1 MPMNFDA
8 VLLAI
13 VTCFSTL
20 IGGTFAT
27 RRRKNVGI
35 LGAFAAGV
43 LITTSLLDLLPQT
56 FKLATTANVLI
67 DNVMAL
73 TVVGFLFLYVLSRAI
88 SHHVLSSEGEYVEV
102 KHPLG
107 GLFATSELSV
117 HSFIDGLAIGF
128 GFQADIHV
136 GIVIAFAVVCHD
148 FTDGLSTVAV
158 MLNSGNSLKNSLRML
173 FLDAVAPVLGAVV
186 ALFIQV
192 EQYYVVLLLPFFAG
206 GFLYLGASDL
216 LPEAHQRNPEA
227 LTIIA
232 CISGFVLIF
241 ILTYI
246 LSTLLNI

>member
-1 MPMNFDA
+1 MNFNAIFLA
-8 VLLAI
+8 V

-20 IGGTFAT
+20 LGGTFAT
-27 RRRKNVGI
+27 RRRKNIGM

-56 FKLATTANVLI
+56 FRLATSANVLL
-67 DNVMAL
+67 DEVMAL
-73 TVVGFLFLYVLSRAI
+73 TVVGFLFLYIISRLITA
-88 SHHVLSSEGEYVEV
+88 HVFKDGEYIEV
-102 KHPLG
+102 KHPFG

-136 GIVIAFAVVCHD
+136 GIIIAIAVICHD
-148 FTDGLSTVAV
+148 FTDGLSTVTV

-192 EQYYVVLLLPFFAG
+192 QQYYIVLLLPFFAG

-216 LPEAHQRNPEA
+216 LPQAHEKNPEA
-227 LTIIA
+227 LTVIS
-232 CISGFVLIF
+232 CITGFILIF
-241 ILTYI
+241 LLTYV
-246 LSTLLNI
+246 LNDVLNI

>member
-1 MPMNFDA
+1 MNFNA
-8 VLLAI
+8 VLLAV

-20 IGGTFAT
+20 LGGSFAA
-27 RRRKNVGI
+27 RRRKNIGV

-56 FKLATTANVLI
+56 FRLATSINVPI
-67 DNVMAL
+67 ENVMAL
-73 TVVGFLFLYVLSRAI
+73 TVVGFIFLYVISRVI
-88 SHHVLSSEGEYVEV
+88 SHHVYSNEGEYVEV

-136 GIVIAFAVVCHD
+136 GIIIAIAVIFHD

-158 MLNSGNSLKNSLRML
+158 MIDSGNSLRNSLRML
-173 FLDAVAPVLGAVV
+173 LLDAITPVLGAVV
-186 ALFIQV
+186 ALFVTVQ
-192 EQYYVVLLLPFFAG
+192 QYYIVLLLPFFAG
-206 GFLYLGASDL
+206 GFLYLGAGDL
-216 LPEAHQRNPEA
+216 LPEAHEKNPQT
-227 LTIIA
+227 LTVIS

-241 ILTYI
+241 ILTYV
-246 LSTLLNI
+246 LSYLLNI